1 MQTLAMESVSPG
13 RVDSVG
19 DPLPALVILR
29 HPNQGDD
36 LDVRFFATPAAA
48 AAFALRHDDE
58 DMDILIPLAPEE
70 QKPGRRYRQ
79 VTDPEELAAL
89 AGGSASEQ

>member
-19 DPLPALVILR
+19 DPLPAPVILR
-29 HPNQGDD
+29 HPNQGDAV
-36 LDVRFFATPAAA
+36 DVRFFATPAAA

-58 DMDILIPLAPEE
+58 EMDVLIPLAPGE
-70 QKPGRRYRQ
+70 QRPGRRYRQ
-79 VTDPEELAAL
+79 VTDLEELAAL
-89 AGGSASEQ
+89 AGEAPTH

>member
-1 MQTLAMESVSPG
+1 MQKMVESVAG
-13 RVDSVG
+13 
-19 DPLPALVILR
+19 PLPALVILR
-29 HPNQGDD
+29 HPNQGDA

-48 AAFALRHDDE
+48 AAFALWHDDE

-70 QKPGRRYRQ
+70 QTPGRRYRQ

-89 AGGSASEQ
+89 AGEAPTH

>member
-1 MQTLAMESVSPG
+1 MQNMVESVAA
-13 RVDSVG
+13 
-19 DPLPALVILR
+19 PLPAPVILR
-29 HPNQGDD
+29 HPNQGDA

-58 DMDILIPLAPEE
+58 EMDILIPLAPEE

-89 AGGSASEQ
+89 AGGAASEQ

>member
-29 HPNQGDD
+29 HPNQGDA

-89 AGGSASEQ
+89 AGGAASEQ